1 MSKKS
6 RIDIRVEDEII
17 SMLNVLENQEL
28 TENFVSKKRS
38 EIIIDAIKT
47 YYTMHANGKNQ
58 SQLSNMIDAQL
69 RQIIEPLFQSQ
80 ADLICK
86 CYSVT
91 NRNISIYNE
100 QELKTLQLI
109 LMGTQL
115 ENDEVYVEKLLNKNP
130 VFIKVINKKVSE
142 MLKEREK

>member
-1 MSKKS
+1 
-6 RIDIRVEDEII
+6 
-17 SMLNVLENQEL
+17 
-28 TENFVSKKRS
+28 
-38 EIIIDAIKT
+38 
-47 YYTMHANGKNQ
+47 
-58 SQLSNMIDAQL
+58 MIDAQL

-80 ADLICK
+80 ADLISK

-115 ENDEVYVEKLLNKNP
+115 ENDEAYVEKLLNKNP